1 MRLALI
7 FLMVILS
14 LTMASGW
21 EEYLWKKRV
30 IVISAPSLTDAQ
42 YRAQA
47 AELVAEWAGLIDR
60 DFTVQARMGAKA
72 FSVVLI
78 GKDGQEKLRR
88 TSPLAPNELFAIVDA
103 MPMRQAEMRN
113 KNR

>member
-1 MRLALI
+1 
-7 FLMVILS
+7 
-14 LTMASGW
+14 
-21 EEYLWKKRV
+21 
-30 IVISAPSLTDAQ
+30 
-42 YRAQA
+42 
-47 AELVAEWAGLIDR
+47 
-60 DFTVQARMGAKA
+60 MGAKA

-78 GKDGQEKLRR
+78 GKDAQEKLRR